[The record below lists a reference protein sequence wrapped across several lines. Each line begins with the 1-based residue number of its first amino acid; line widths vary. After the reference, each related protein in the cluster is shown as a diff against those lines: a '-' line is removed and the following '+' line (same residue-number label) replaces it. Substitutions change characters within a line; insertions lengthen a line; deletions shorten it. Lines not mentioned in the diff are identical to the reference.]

1 MKKLILLAGIVLAWS
16 GAAQAQAPV
25 ADYYSTTSKLNGVTL
40 PAGTL
45 IEAYDGQ
52 GVRCGLA
59 TANAGGG
66 FLVHVYGNDPLTAGI
81 DEGASEGE
89 TLTWKM
95 ADVTPRGGMGFDTG
109 RLVRGPAVREW
120 RREGDS
126 SRRHDHG
133 GRRRFVG
140 RGEDALPSVRVRAT
154 TVRDSV
160 D

>member
-40 PAGTL
+40 PAGTM

-52 GVRCGLA
+52 GVRCGTA

-66 FLVHVYGNDPLTAGI
+66 FLIHVYGNDPLTASV

-89 TLTWKM
+89 MLTWKM
-95 ADVTPRGGMGFDTG
+95 ADATPETAAWVATLIGSFADLRFENGAAKEL
-109 RLVRGPAVREW
+109 RLEGTITAV
-120 RREGDS
+120 EGDTWS
-126 SRRHDHG
+126 AVKT
-133 GRRRFVG
+133 RF
-140 RGEDALPSVRVRAT
+140 RP
-154 TVRDSV
+154 
-160 D
+160 